1 MEEAIIKEAMM
12 EEVKIEGAIIEE
24 VNLEAIM
31 DETMM
36 EEINLD
42 DEAIIDEERMMEE
55 CIICFDETDKF
66 IIFICNHKTCHKCY
80 PLLMEQRPNCPLCNK
95 LLLPAPRVIP
105 FTMVTPFT
113 RETRTVESSPTCKL
127 FAIVMI
133 IGSILFYIL
142 AVGGSVFLSE
152 NNNS

>member
-1 MEEAIIKEAMM
+1 MEGKDIKEDIM
-12 EEVKIEGAIIEE
+12 VE
-24 VNLEAIM
+24 VNLDAIM
-31 DETMM
+31 DEAMM

-42 DEAIIDEERMMEE
+42 EERMEE

-66 IIFICNHKTCHKCY
+66 IVFICNHKTCHKCY

-95 LLLPAPRVIP
+95 LLLPIQ
-105 FTMVTPFT
+105 TITPFT
-113 RETRTVESSPTCKL
+113 RVRREPQIVDSSPTCKL

-133 IGSILFYIL
+133 LGSILFYIL
-142 AVGGSVFLSE
+142 VIGGSVFISE

>member
-1 MEEAIIKEAMM
+1 
-12 EEVKIEGAIIEE
+12 
-24 VNLEAIM
+24 
-31 DETMM
+31 
-36 EEINLD
+36 
-42 DEAIIDEERMMEE
+42 
-55 CIICFDETDKF
+55 
-66 IIFICNHKTCHKCY
+66 
-80 PLLMEQRPNCPLCNK
+80 MEQRPNCPLCNK